1 MNMFAIIAIVPLWML
16 LMLTVGSSNFSFP
29 ALGCTSCVI
38 SNKKCKALTLQKQN
52 VMWDDKFCHGIVV
65 NTQFKR
71 VKIDMQIAMIVF
83 LNVPAGTSGSCNQGR
98 KMLLF

>member
-1 MNMFAIIAIVPLWML
+1 MFDIIAIVPLWML
-16 LMLTVGSSNFSFP
+16 LMLIVRSSNFSSP

-38 SNKKCKALTLQKQN
+38 SNKNHKAMALQKQN
-52 VMWDDKFCHGIVV
+52 VIWNDKFCHHIVV

-71 VKIDMQIAMIVF
+71 VKIYMQIAMIVF
-83 LNVPAGTSGSCNQGR
+83 LNMPAGTSGRCNQGR

>member
-1 MNMFAIIAIVPLWML
+1 MNMFAVIAIVPLWML
-16 LMLTVGSSNFSFP
+16 LMLIVRSSNFSFP

-52 VMWDDKFCHGIVV
+52 VMWDDKFCHCIVV

-71 VKIDMQIAMIVF
+71 VKINMQIAMIVF
-83 LNVPAGTSGSCNQGR
+83 LNVPAGTSGKCNQGR